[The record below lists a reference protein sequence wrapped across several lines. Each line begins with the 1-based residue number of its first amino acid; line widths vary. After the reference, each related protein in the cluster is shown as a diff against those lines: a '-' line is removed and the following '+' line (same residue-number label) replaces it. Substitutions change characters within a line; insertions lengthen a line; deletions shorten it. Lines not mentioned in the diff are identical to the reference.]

1 MRSLRG
7 TLTVWYTAALAAAVL
22 VFGITITILQRRA
35 TVRDQEAHL
44 SASVGRVTTML
55 AQRAIDGRGQLIDL
69 TFAPRSPQLRQDVQN
84 QLEVIAGLVLVID
97 SSGAGVFGSPEV
109 LRLRQAAN
117 DRLRAR
123 LSAIAS
129 DKERFDLELDGVTY
143 TFVGQRARNI
153 GRIRAVAV
161 GEVALDPGASV
172 RRLGQS
178 IFLVLPFILICSA
191 ILGYILS
198 SRALAPV
205 SRMID
210 ELEAITDGRSLHRR
224 LLSGTLQAEELGRLS
239 KALNALLARLETSF
253 DAMRRFVAD
262 ASHEMKTP
270 LMVMRAGVERTLTD
284 PKTSPEALIPLEET
298 LIGVRHMTELVDA
311 LLTLARVDE
320 GRLELHR
327 EKVNLGELLA
337 ETYETAQIL
346 GEEAG
351 VDVTLEVPDQPVLVD
366 VDGGRIRQLVMNLIT
381 NAVKYTPAGGK
392 VWMTLTGTPEAAT
405 ISVRDTGI
413 GIAPGDVARVFD
425 RFWRADPARS
435 RTGERPGIGLGLA
448 ISKWI
453 AEAHGGSIA
462 VTSRPQRGTTFTV
475 TVPRQTGLQ
484 ALQAAQA
491 SSWGNTDSQPGKP
504 GES

>member
-1 MRSLRG
+1 
-7 TLTVWYTAALAAAVL
+7 
-22 VFGITITILQRRA
+22 
-35 TVRDQEAHL
+35 
-44 SASVGRVTTML
+44 
-55 AQRAIDGRGQLIDL
+55 
-69 TFAPRSPQLRQDVQN
+69 
-84 QLEVIAGLVLVID
+84 
-97 SSGAGVFGSPEV
+97 
-109 LRLRQAAN
+109 
-117 DRLRAR
+117 
-123 LSAIAS
+123 
-129 DKERFDLELDGVTY
+129 
-143 TFVGQRARNI
+143 
-153 GRIRAVAV
+153 VAV
-161 GEVALDPGASV
+161 GEVALDPAVSYQ
-172 RRLGQS
+172 RLAKS
-178 IFLVLPFILICSA
+178 ILLALPFIILA
-191 ILGYILS
+191 AGALGYILS
-198 SRALAPV
+198 SRALKPV

-224 LLSGTLQAEELGRLS
+224 LLGGTLQAEELARLS

-298 LIGVRHMTELVDA
+298 LVGVRHMTELVDA

-327 EKVNLGELLA
+327 EPVNIGDLLS

-351 VDVTLEVPDQPVLVD
+351 VDVTLDLPEGSVIVD
-366 VDGGRIRQLVMNLIT
+366 ADGGRVRQLVMNLIT
-381 NAVKYTPAGGK
+381 NAVKYTPTGGK
-392 VWMTLTGTPEAAT
+392 VWMTLTGTSQAAT

-475 TVPRQTGLQ
+475 TLPRQAGFTLTET
-484 ALQAAQA
+484 AAA
-491 SSWGNTDSQPGKP
+491 SVI
-504 GES
+504 ES

>member
-1 MRSLRG
+1 MQTLRG

-22 VFGITITILQRRA
+22 AFGITITILQGRAADSAQEVRLAALANRVTAVMAERA
-35 TVRDQEAHL
+35 T
-44 SASVGRVTTML
+44 
-55 AQRAIDGRGQLIDL
+55 DGAGKLLDY
-69 TFAPRSPQLRQDVQN
+69 TFAGPRVSPLRSDVQL
-84 QLEVIAGLVLVID
+84 QLSLIPGLVLVID
-97 SSGAGVFGSPEV
+97 TANTGIYGSPDAQRFT
-109 LRLRQAAN
+109 LAAA
-117 DRLRAR
+117 DRLRER
-123 LSAIAS
+123 LAAIRGNEETFAMT
-129 DKERFDLELDGVTY
+129 LDGASY
-143 TFVGQRARNI
+143 AFVARRADPRTR
-153 GRIRAVAV
+153 GIRAVTV
-161 GEVALDPGASV
+161 GEPSTDPAAALQQ
-172 RRLGQS
+172 LGTTVL
-178 IFLVLPFILICSA
+178 LVFPFILVMA
-191 ILGYILS
+191 GLLGWLLS
-198 SRALAPV
+198 SRALRPV

-224 LLSGTLQAEELGRLS
+224 LPGGPQAEELSRLS
-239 KALNALLARLETSF
+239 RALNALLARLETSF

-284 PKTSPEALIPLEET
+284 PKTSPEALLPLEET
-298 LIGVRHMTELVDA
+298 LVGVRHMTELVDA

-320 GRLELHR
+320 GRMELHR
-327 EKVNLGELLA
+327 EPVNLGGLMD

-351 VDVTLEVPDQPVLVD
+351 VEVALELPADPVIVEA
-366 VDGGRIRQLVMNLIT
+366 DGGRIRQLVMNLIT
-381 NAVKYTPAGGK
+381 NAVKYTPSGGR
-392 VWMTLTGTPEAAT
+392 VWLTLTATPQAAT

-462 VTSRPQRGTTFTV
+462 VTSRPQRGSTFTV
-475 TVPRQTGLQ
+475 TLPRQPG
-484 ALQAAQA
+484 AAAPAAMTA
-491 SSWGNTDSQPGKP
+491 SVT
-504 GES
+504 ES